1 MKKIVL
7 FIFLIAT
14 SLCAFS
20 QNGGKKGSYRPETGS
35 HTVISKKI
43 HKEHGYLPYKKNRKS
58 RANDCSDFGSGGS
71 GYQRETFVTA
81 NVSCS
86 MKPSAAF
93 GVTFG
98 MMRRFGWFV
107 SVMSSPNFKSFS
119 ADGEF
124 DRDNAAETKPFLKGD
139 SYRKDT
145 RLSFMAGMLFR
156 VARPVALR
164 VGAGYG
170 IDEMCYEAT
179 DGQWFKD
186 KVNCQKGLDTSLGVQ
201 CSFGSIVVSADA
213 VATDFKRLEAKI
225 GVGYSF

>member
-71 GYQRETFVTA
+71 GYQKETFVTA
-81 NVSCS
+81 NVSYS

-124 DRDNAAETKPFLKGD
+124 DRDNEAETKPFLKGD
-139 SYRKDT
+139 DYRSDT
-145 RLSFMAGMLFR
+145 RLSLMAGILFR
-156 VARPVALR
+156 VAQPVALR
-164 VGAGYG
+164 AGVGYG

-201 CSFGSIVVSADA
+201 CSFGSIVISADA
-213 VATDFKRLEAKI
+213 VATDFKRLETKI

>member
-7 FIFLIAT
+7 LVFLIAT

-20 QNGGKKGSYRPETGS
+20 QNGGKKGAYRPETS
-35 HTVISKKI
+35 SRAVLSKKSI
-43 HKEHGYLPYKKNRKS
+43 RNHGYLPYKKNRNS
-58 RANDCSDFGSGGS
+58 GAYDCSDFGFGRSS
-71 GYQRETFVTA
+71 YQKETFVTA
-81 NVSCS
+81 NVSYS
-86 MKPSAAF
+86 MKPAAAF

-119 ADGEF
+119 TDGEF
-124 DRDNAAETKPFLKGD
+124 DRDNASETKPFLKGD

-145 RLSFMAGMLFR
+145 RLSLMAGILFR

-164 VGAGYG
+164 VGVGYG

-186 KVNCQKGLDTSLGVQ
+186 KVNCQRGLDTSLGVQ

>member
-71 GYQRETFVTA
+71 GYQKETFVTA
-81 NVSCS
+81 NVSYS

-98 MMRRFGWFV
+98 MMRHFGWFV

-124 DRDNAAETKPFLKGD
+124 DRDNEAETKPFLKGD
-139 SYRKDT
+139 DYRSDT
-145 RLSFMAGMLFR
+145 RLSLMAGILFR

-164 VGAGYG
+164 AGAGYG

-179 DGQWFKD
+179 DGQWFRD

-213 VATDFKRLEAKI
+213 VATDFNRLEAKI

>member
-58 RANDCSDFGSGGS
+58 RAYDCSDFGSGGS
-71 GYQRETFVTA
+71 GYQKETFVTA
-81 NVSCS
+81 NVSYS

-93 GVTFG
+93 GITFG

-124 DRDNAAETKPFLKGD
+124 DRDNEAETKPFLKGD

-145 RLSFMAGMLFR
+145 RLSLMAGILFR

-213 VATDFKRLEAKI
+213 VATDFNRLEAKI

>member
-20 QNGGKKGSYRPETGS
+20 QNGGKKGAYRPETG
-35 HTVISKKI
+35 TRAVMSKKSI
-43 HKEHGYLPYKKNRKS
+43 RNHGYLPYKKNRKS
-58 RANDCSDFGSGGS
+58 GAYDCSYFGFGRSS
-71 GYQRETFVTA
+71 YQKETFVTA
-81 NVSCS
+81 NVSYS
-86 MKPSAAF
+86 MKPAAAF

-119 ADGEF
+119 TDGEF
-124 DRDNAAETKPFLKGD
+124 DRDNTAETKPFLKGD

-145 RLSFMAGMLFR
+145 RLSLMAGILFR

-186 KVNCQKGLDTSLGVQ
+186 KVNSQRGLDTSLGVQ
-201 CSFGSIVVSADA
+201 CSFGSIVISADA
-213 VATDFKRLEAKI
+213 VATDFNRLEAKI
-225 GVGYSF
+225 GIGYSF

>member
-81 NVSCS
+81 NVSYS

-107 SVMSSPNFKSFS
+107 SVMTSPNFKSFS

-124 DRDNAAETKPFLKGD
+124 DRDNEAETKPFLKGD
-139 SYRKDT
+139 DYRSDT
-145 RLSFMAGMLFR
+145 RLSLMAGILFR

-164 VGAGYG
+164 AGVGYG

-201 CSFGSIVVSADA
+201 CNFGSIVVSADA
-213 VATDFKRLEAKI
+213 VATDFNRLEAKI

>member
-20 QNGGKKGSYRPETGS
+20 QNGGKKGAYRPETGS

-71 GYQRETFVTA
+71 GYQKETFVTA
-81 NVSCS
+81 NVSYS

-119 ADGEF
+119 TDGEF
-124 DRDNAAETKPFLKGD
+124 DRDNEAETKPFLKGD
-139 SYRKDT
+139 DYRSDT
-145 RLSFMAGMLFR
+145 RLSLMAGILFR

-164 VGAGYG
+164 AGVGYG

-201 CSFGSIVVSADA
+201 CSFGSIVISADA
-213 VATDFKRLEAKI
+213 VATDFNRLEAKI
-225 GVGYSF
+225 GIGYSF

>member
-7 FIFLIAT
+7 LVFLIAT
-14 SLCAFS
+14 SLCVFS
-20 QNGGKKGSYRPETGS
+20 QNGGKKDAYRPETS
-35 HTVISKKI
+35 SRAVMSKKI
-43 HKEHGYLPYKKNRKS
+43 KKNHGYLPYKKNRKS
-58 RANDCSDFGSGGS
+58 GPYDCSDFGFGRSK
-71 GYQRETFVTA
+71 YQRETFVTA
-81 NVSCS
+81 NVSYS

-93 GVTFG
+93 GITFG

-107 SVMSSPNFKSFS
+107 SVMSSPNFKSFGT
-119 ADGEF
+119 DGEF

-145 RLSFMAGMLFR
+145 RLSLMAGILFR

-186 KVNCQKGLDTSLGVQ
+186 KVNCQKGLDISLGIQ

-213 VATDFKRLEAKI
+213 VATDFNKLEAKI